1 MRKLKFTYKQKM
13 ETFGIVANAWQCM
26 VYQSPK

>member
-13 ETFGIVANAWQCM
+13 ETFGIIGNARF
-26 VYQSPK
+26 S